1 MGLGTVVAAAAAAAV
16 AAALQAQCRELRL
29 WALPQSQRACGKE
42 THIGSRGGGLGCHV
56 DAAAPLSWRRR
67 RRRRPEACAR
77 SSLAEPPAAASD
89 GARAEA
95 SPSNSASADATFGG
109 AGLYTPFVEHTVAAL
124 GARTRLWP
132 FPIQAPAQ
140 DEYVELQGTDP
151 KGGPAVARSTSLQA
165 EKVRQFRA
173 ADISAGPVLQVL
185 NLIIFPRPEYD
196 LPYFCAD
203 LVTFGKGHLVVI
215 DLNPLYNTE
224 EYHKKYI
231 FPVLPVCE
239 HYSQSLP
246 WGGEFTAESLQ
257 FFSPA
262 LLWAR
267 LPLEADV
274 HVTVFEAYKAYL
286 DAWLAM
292 LDEAQP
298 EMESSIVVKNQ
309 EAQHRYL
316 SWRAEKD
323 PGRPLLTRLF
333 GAERCEGYIHNFL
346 FDGLHSMGTKTF
358 LDYFPEYQE
367 ADGSITRRRSVA
379 GKRYSTRPWDSHGRL
394 LLQTSL

>member
-1 MGLGTVVAAAAAAAV
+1 M
-16 AAALQAQCRELRL
+16 
-29 WALPQSQRACGKE
+29 RA
-42 THIGSRGGGLGCHV
+42 S
-56 DAAAPLSWRRR
+56 
-67 RRRRPEACAR
+67 
-77 SSLAEPPAAASD
+77 
-89 GARAEA
+89 ARARHPIA
-95 SPSNSASADATFGG
+95 SQQGST
-109 AGLYTPFVEHTVAAL
+109 
-124 GARTRLWP
+124 W
-132 FPIQAPAQ
+132 

-173 ADISAGPVLQVL
+173 ADISAGPMLQVL

-231 FPVLPVCE
+231 FPILPVCE
-239 HYSQSLP
+239 HYSQSLT

-274 HVTVFEAYKAYL
+274 HLIVFEAYKAYL
-286 DAWLAM
+286 EAWLAM
-292 LDEAQP
+292 LDKAQP
-298 EMESSIVVKNQ
+298 EMDSSIVVKNQ

-333 GAERCEGYIHNFL
+333 GVERCEGYIHNFL
-346 FDGLHSMGTKTF
+346 FDGLQSMGTKSF
-358 LDYFPEYQE
+358 LDYFPDYQE
-367 ADGSITRRRSVA
+367 ADGSITKRRSVA
-379 GKRYSTRPWDSHGRL
+379 GKRYSTRPWDYHGRL
-394 LLQTSL
+394 LLQTSK